1 MDIMFP
7 FQHDTDE
14 YILSKISDIM
24 HSLFKTHKEEILP
37 FFHSLLPDFI
47 TLLVS
52 F

>member
-1 MDIMFP
+1 MNFL

-24 HSLFKTHKEEILP
+24 HSLFKTHREGIIP
-37 FFHSLLPDFI
+37 FFQLLLPDFI

-52 F
+52 SA